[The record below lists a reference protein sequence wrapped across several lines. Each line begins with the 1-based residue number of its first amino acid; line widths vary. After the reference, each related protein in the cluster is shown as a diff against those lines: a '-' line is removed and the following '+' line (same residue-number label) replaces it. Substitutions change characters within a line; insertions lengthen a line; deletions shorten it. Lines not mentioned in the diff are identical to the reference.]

1 MTVNNFPS
9 RPSAQISKDMYE
21 DKYLQRGESF
31 EQGMYRIAAA
41 IADDEPHRLQLK
53 DILLNR
59 RFLPAGRVQSAVGS
73 ARQTTPFNCF
83 VSGTIEDS
91 MDSIMSMLTEA
102 AETMRMGGGIGY
114 NFSHLRPEFDMIRTL
129 QSHSSGPLSFMDVY
143 NALCG
148 TISSSGHRR
157 GAQMGVLNV
166 SHPDILKF
174 VHAKGD
180 NSTLTNFNISVG
192 ISNKFM
198 EAVKEGTGFDLEF
211 GGKVHSTV
219 DANALWDSVMRM
231 TWDYAE
237 PGVLFL
243 DKINKK
249 NNLWYC
255 ETIEAT
261 NPCGEQP
268 LPPYGA
274 CLLGSFNMV
283 AYLVKTETGY
293 ELNVDQLLSDIEC
306 MTRAMDNVID
316 VAAYPLDKQKKEAE
330 TKRRMGLGVTGLAN
344 YVEAAG
350 NTPYG
355 SPKANVMVDALL
367 SLIKKTAYSAS
378 IENAKVKGSFEML
391 DVDKFVQS
399 GFMESMPDELKEDIK
414 KYGIRNSHLTSIAP
428 TGTISLAAE
437 NISAGLEP
445 VYALEQDRVV
455 RRANGTVE
463 TYTNLRDYGYGS
475 LGVKG
480 KTSEEVTASEHV
492 GVLIVASKHVD
503 SACSKTCNVGDDVS
517 YGDFKDIYMDAYDG
531 GASGCTTFRPS
542 GKRFGVITKSE
553 TASTEGAACAIDPS
567 TGERSCSD

>member
-1 MTVNNFPS
+1 MTNFPS
-9 RPSAQISKDMYE
+9 RPSLQISKDMYE
-21 DKYLQRGESF
+21 DKYLQSGESF

-41 IADDEPHRLQLK
+41 IADDEPHRQELK

-114 NFSHLRPEFDMIRTL
+114 NFSHLRPEFDTIRSL

-157 GAQMGVLNV
+157 GAQMGVMNV
-166 SHPDILKF
+166 SHPDIMKF
-174 VHAKGD
+174 VNAKGD
-180 NSTLTNFNISVG
+180 NTTLTNFNISVG
-192 ISNKFM
+192 ISDKFM
-198 EAVKEGTGFDLEF
+198 VAVKEGKGFDLTFE
-211 GGKVHSTV
+211 GKVHDTV
-219 DANALWDSVMRM
+219 DANALWDAIMRM

-243 DKINKK
+243 DTINKK
-249 NNLWYC
+249 NNLWYM
-255 ETIEAT
+255 EDIEAT

-283 AYLVKTETGY
+283 AYLIEIDGKV
-293 ELNVDQLLSDIEC
+293 LVNVAQLTKDIEC
-306 MTRAMDNVID
+306 MVRAMDNVID
-316 VAAYPLDKQKKEAE
+316 IASYPLPQQAEEAR

-344 YVEAAG
+344 FLEVQG
-350 NTPYG
+350 LPYG
-355 SPKANVMVDALL
+355 SPEANEEVSNLL
-367 SLIKKTAYSAS
+367 AFIKEQAYGAS
-378 IENAKVKGSFEML
+378 ISNAQVKGQFEAL
-391 DVDKFVQS
+391 DAEQFIKS
-399 GFMESMPDELKEDIK
+399 TFMQTMPDEIIK
-414 KYGIRNSHLTSIAP
+414 GVQKYGIRNSHLTSIAP

-445 VYALEQDRVV
+445 VYAHEQDRVV
-455 RRANGTVE
+455 RRASGAVE
-463 TYTNLRDYGYGS
+463 TYSNLKDYAYGS
-475 LGVKG
+475 LGVVG
-480 KTSEEVTASEHV
+480 KTSEEVTAAEHV
-492 GVLIVASKHVD
+492 GVLVTASQHVD
-503 SACSKTCNVGDDVS
+503 SACSKTCNVGDSVTYDQ
-517 YGDFKDIYMDAYDG
+517 FKDIYIKAYDG

-542 GKRFGVITKSE
+542 GKRFGIITKSE
-553 TASTEGAACAIDPS
+553 KADTEGASCTIDPN